1 MLCSSC
7 VPFLILHIAHST
19 SSAIVRQSAW
29 VERHGGRERRY
40 LDQEWGHRHPSH
52 CVSVLFLEFLYRL
65 ASSVLPSSVIGPLAA
80 LVESESESEK
90 LLRTMPSEQAALQQ
104 DVSQVERDQAVL
116 GRDMDNLSA
125 RIRQLEERRIRRSR
139 RARLLRR
146 KIIDD
151 DLG

>member
-1 MLCSSC
+1 M
-7 VPFLILHIAHST
+7 V
-19 SSAIVRQSAW
+19 
-29 VERHGGRERRY
+29 GGREDISTRNGGIAT
-40 LDQEWGHRHPSH
+40 LPIAF
-52 CVSVLFLEFLYRL
+52 LFYFLNFFYRL